1 MATFKSNMAQ
11 AANDML
17 DLPANLEGILQEV
30 NGQKEV
36 RISDTAGA
44 APEGKEKA
52 PVQRE
57 EKETA
62 ARTRK
67 ERKAVKVRGN
77 GPVSLKG
84 DNLWS
89 QFVSMCDDEQQVPI
103 EVGRNGTAGMVRV
116 EKDLLQAL
124 RQCPVND
131 HSLTTMV
138 NSILRTFFLHYKEQF
153 IVYKTVKNPLL

>member
-17 DLPANLEGILQEV
+17 DLPTNLEGILQEV

-36 RISDTAGA
+36 KAS
-44 APEGKEKA
+44 ESVNNESKGKVNSSK
-52 PVQRE
+52 PVQE
-57 EKETA
+57 QSSKSH
-62 ARTRK
+62 K
-67 ERKAVKVRGN
+67 ERKTGKERSE
-77 GPVSLKG
+77 GPVVLKG
-84 DNLWS
+84 DDLWS
-89 QFVSMCDDEQQVPI
+89 QFVSLCEEEKQVTM

-124 RQCPVND
+124 RLCPVND

-138 NSILRTFFLHYKEQF
+138 NSILRVFFLHYKGRF
-153 IVYKTVKNPLL
+153 LDYKIKKNPLL

>member
-17 DLPANLEGILQEV
+17 DLPTNLEGILQEV

-36 RISDTAGA
+36 KTSESVNNESKG
-44 APEGKEKA
+44 EKVKSSK
-52 PVQRE
+52 PVQE
-57 EKETA
+57 QSSKSH
-62 ARTRK
+62 K
-67 ERKAVKVRGN
+67 ERKTGKERSE
-77 GPVSLKG
+77 GPVVLKG
-84 DNLWS
+84 DDLWS
-89 QFVSMCDDEQQVPI
+89 QFVSLCEEEKQVTM

-124 RQCPVND
+124 RLCPVND

-138 NSILRTFFLHYKEQF
+138 NSILRVFFLHYKGRF
-153 IVYKTVKNPLL
+153 LDYKIKKNPLL